1 MGIDFDHYG
10 LKSGMVF
17 EGTTGAYKHVCLF
30 NTKLKVEKEKY
41 PKYIIRAEFY
51 QFLSSLLMR
60 SLITIQQR
68 SENGYVF

>member
-1 MGIDFDHYG
+1 MV
-10 LKSGMVF
+10 LK
-17 EGTTGAYKHVCLF
+17 GTTGAYQRICLF
-30 NTKLKVEKEKY
+30 NSKRIVEKEKY
-41 PKYIIRAEFY
+41 PKYIIQAEFY

>member
-1 MGIDFDHYG
+1 
-10 LKSGMVF
+10 MVLRELRERINVF
-17 EGTTGAYKHVCLF
+17 VF
-30 NTKLKVEKEKY
+30 SVEKEKY
-41 PKYIIRAEFY
+41 TKYIIRAEFY